1 VHAHHRKLDMSP
13 TCITFNCIV
22 GCAMYVD
29 ILKSPSL
36 PNMVLQGNKLDVVLG
51 IKNTSKSLT
60 ELKNLEKKDPFK
72 WLSVK

>member
-1 VHAHHRKLDMSP
+1 MHAHHRKLDMSP
-13 TCITFNCIV
+13 TCITLYCIV
-22 GCAMYVD
+22 SCAMYVD

-60 ELKNLEKKDPFK
+60 KLKNLEKKDPFK